1 MKDVLAADLVA
12 VVAEDHPADRP
23 GDEAHRE
30 RRECQERAD
39 QRIEVG
45 KEQLVEDQRGGDAVD
60 EEVVPLQRGPD
71 QTRDDDA
78 THRRGRC
85 GGGRWARGGHRA
97 SFGKRRDG
105 VRSRICAHA
114 TRAATTATRAR
125 RCPACW
131 ESCHPWC
138 SGTHQLKC
146 GMLDRL
152 LVDDDVAS
160 GAAQWGKAVLTCH
173 PPEGAGEASVDQG
186 GEDPLGDTT

>member
-30 RRECQERAD
+30 RREGQERAY
-39 QRIEVG
+39 QRIEAG

-78 THRRGRC
+78 THRRGRR
-85 GGGRWARGGHRA
+85 GGGRWTVEDIGPLSESAGMACGRA
-97 SFGKRRDG
+97 
-105 VRSRICAHA
+105 VCAQS

-131 ESCHPWC
+131 ESCRPWC
-138 SGTHQLKC
+138 S
-146 GMLDRL
+146 
-152 LVDDDVAS
+152 
-160 GAAQWGKAVLTCH
+160 
-173 PPEGAGEASVDQG
+173 
-186 GEDPLGDTT
+186 